1 MNGEEWTHRALQES
15 DEPRTKSTESKLDAI
30 ADAAHHQYPTA
41 DIDVMLQEIEA
52 GRRLVPRA
60 SRRTSPMKTIER
72 IEAFRAEAAG
82 MARPLGLVP
91 TMGALHEGHMS
102 LVRRARDENA
112 TAVVSIFVNPAQFGP
127 GEDFAA
133 YPRDMDADLARLEE
147 AGVDVVFA
155 PSADEMYPD
164 GFDTHVDVG
173 RIAERLEGEARPGHF
188 QGVATV
194 VCKLLS
200 IVRPDRAYFGSKD
213 AQQGLVMQRL
223 NADLDLGAEIVMCP
237 TVRELDGLA
246 LSSRNAYQDADE
258 RKAATVLYRALSLA
272 SGMRGGSAEAVRSA
286 MLDML
291 EGEPLASVDY
301 VSVADA
307 VTLEELEAVDR
318 PALVSLAVR
327 IGSTRLI
334 DNVVIE

>member
-1 MNGEEWTHRALQES
+1 MR
-15 DEPRTKSTESKLDAI
+15 
-30 ADAAHHQYPTA
+30 
-41 DIDVMLQEIEA
+41 
-52 GRRLVPRA
+52 
-60 SRRTSPMKTIER
+60 TIEK
-72 IEAFRAEAAG
+72 IDAFRAG
-82 MARPLGLVP
+82 TGRMARPVGLVP

-102 LVRRARDENA
+102 LVRRAREENA

-133 YPRDMDADLARLEE
+133 YPRDMDADLARLDE

-173 RIAERLEGEARPGHF
+173 RIAERLEGASRPGHF
-188 QGVATV
+188 RGVATI

-200 IVRPDRAYFGSKD
+200 IVRPGRAYFGSKD
-213 AQQGLVMQRL
+213 AQQGLVIHRL

-237 TVRELDGLA
+237 TVREPDGLA
-246 LSSRNAYQDADE
+246 LSSRNAYLDAEE
-258 RKAATVLYRALSLA
+258 RRAATVLYSALSLA
-272 SGMRGGSAEAVRSA
+272 RSMRGGPAEAVRSA
-286 MLDML
+286 MLDVL
-291 EGEPLASVDY
+291 EAEPLASVEY

-307 VTLEELEAVDR
+307 DTLEELDSVEGT
-318 PALVSLAVR
+318 ALVSLAVR

-334 DNVVIE
+334 DNIVIE